1 VTGTPVLY
9 HASDDF
15 FKLYQ
20 GNWITKD
27 KNDFHPDHHVGYQL
41 LYNYCWR
48 HEHYKTVSSIVLCPY
63 GMNVNYINHNQ
74 SLANVRV
81 QWAKDGEMNHN
92 ATLLLSHPREMYYS
106 DAPKLWLDFVATR
119 DIEKGEE
126 IFMDYGNV
134 WEAAWQKH
142 VATWNQDHVYRTD
155 YKSAYDWNKM
165 NSKVMLRTR
174 AEQEWD
180 PYPDHFTMM
189 CLPQI
194 ADPKYT
200 ELLTSSVC
208 EKTWNPSILGLPC
221 YITDRELQSD
231 GSYWYQVKY
240 KHGTE
245 KPVWTESDWI
255 VREAIKFVNKAY
267 TNDIFLKDAFR
278 QPIGIPD
285 DIFPDAWRGI
295 QLTPLPEKNGYHPK
309 ANMKVKLV

>member
-1 VTGTPVLY
+1 MY
-9 HASDDF
+9 
-15 FKLYQ
+15 
-20 GNWITKD
+20 
-27 KNDFHPDHHVGYQL
+27 
-41 LYNYCWR
+41 
-48 HEHYKTVSSIVLCPY
+48 
-63 GMNVNYINHNQ
+63 VNYINHNQ

-92 ATLLLSHPREMYYS
+92 ASLLQTHPREMYYS

-134 WEAAWQKH
+134 WEAEWQKH
-142 VATWNQDHVYRTD
+142 VASWNHDHVYRTD

-208 EKTWNPSILGLPC
+208 ERIWNPSILGLPC

-295 QLTPLPEKNGYHPK
+295 QLTPLPEKNEYHPK
-309 ANMKVKLV
+309 AKMKAKLV